1 MNQASMNPATFAFLT
16 GIVKTRSGGI
26 IGADQGYMLETR
38 LAPLLKREGLRDLDA
53 LAAKLKAPR
62 GDALAQEMT
71 ELLTTNESS
80 FFRDT
85 RPFEHLRALLPQLH
99 RARAPGQPL
108 RIWSA
113 ACSTGQ
119 EAYSIAI
126 ILAELAEADPGF
138 KARRVE
144 IIGTDITTAVL
155 ERARAGVFTQF
166 EVQRGMPI
174 RTLMKRFVQEETR
187 WRIRPEIA
195 APCRFEKFNLL
206 GDPRALGRF
215 DVIFCR
221 NVLIYFDVPTKG
233 RVLNGIA
240 QILAPDGALYLG
252 AAETAMGVTNTL
264 VARAGERGVYGVA
277 SEPVRLR
284 A

>member
-1 MNQASMNPATFAFLT
+1 MNKTVISPATFAFLT
-16 GIVKTRSGGI
+16 GIVKARSGGV

-38 LAPLLKREGLRDLDA
+38 LAPLLKRESLPDLNA
-53 LAAKLKAPR
+53 LAARLKTPR
-62 GDALAQEMT
+62 TDTLAQEMT

-85 RPFEHLRALLPQLH
+85 RPFEHLRGLLPELH
-99 RARAPGQPL
+99 KARPAGQPL

-126 ILAELAEADPGF
+126 ILAELAEADAGLRS
-138 KARRVE
+138 RRVE
-144 IIGTDITTAVL
+144 IIGTDITAAVL
-155 ERARAGVFTQF
+155 DRARAGVFTQF

-174 RTLMKRFVQEETR
+174 RTLMKRFTQEETR

-206 GDPRALGRF
+206 GDLRAMGRF
-215 DVIFCR
+215 DVVFCR

-233 RVLNGIA
+233 RVLGGIA
-240 QILAPDGALYLG
+240 QILASDGALYLG
-252 AAETAMGVTNTL
+252 AAETAMGVSNAL
-264 VARAGERGVYGVA
+264 VAKPGERGVYGVA
-277 SEPVRLR
+277 EPVRLR